1 MTTFRTAATAAK
13 RHKRQADLVPM
24 TEVMRLA
31 RAAAGLAMQG
41 DYYSRE
47 DRADAAAALTLRVW
61 ETACELRANGA
72 QFATAPSSLSGPAP
86 KMAKG
91 ASAKTTPRTRV
102 VEDAVPSSLVTMSKL
117 YGQAC
122 SLRRTIR
129 RDRERDLQQAAEDA
143 RTGAFLA
150 HGPALNYGTP
160 ADPAQAHEAA
170 HGMLLDLGLD
180 SDPEGSLYRVAY
192 AAAREA
198 AGLIGSE
205 IAAELGMPRGTLV
218 AEINRAA
225 KKVPSAKTHTPRQHA
240 EAMHVDEY
248 VEPPRP
254 QKASLPESNGE
265 RLKPGHRYP
274 QTRAIVPSLP
284 VTERPL
290 AGGRRKWNGRK
301 TAAWT
306 ETLPGATRARLRKS
320 AELQRARAA
329 AKTAEQ
335 RKLDRLGA
343 GLRG

>member
-1 MTTFRTAATAAK
+1 MTTFRTATGTAK
-13 RHKRQADLVPM
+13 RLKRQRDLVGL

-47 DRADAAAALTLRVW
+47 DRADAAAAITLRVW
-61 ETACELRANGA
+61 ETARAAGTNGMA
-72 QFATAPSSLSGPAP
+72 VVMAPSSLSGPAP

-91 ASAKTTPRTRV
+91 ATAKTTPRKRV
-102 VEDAVPSSLVTMSKL
+102 MEDAVPSSLVTMSKL
-117 YGQAC
+117 YGHAC
-122 SLRRTIR
+122 NLRVTIR

-150 HGPALNYGTP
+150 HGPALSYGVP
-160 ADPAQAHEAA
+160 ADPAHAHDAA

-198 AGLIGSE
+198 AGLTGEE
-205 IAAELGMPRGTLV
+205 IAAELGIRRGTL
-218 AEINRAA
+218 AQQINRAA
-225 KKVPSAKTHTPRQHA
+225 TKVPSAQTHTAREHA
-240 EAMHVDEY
+240 EALHVDEY

-284 VTERPL
+284 VTERKL
-290 AGGRRKWNGRK
+290 AGGRRKWNGNA

-306 ETLPGATRARLRKS
+306 DGLPGATRARLRKS
-320 AELQRARAA
+320 AQLQRARAA

-335 RKLDRLGA
+335 RKLDRLSA